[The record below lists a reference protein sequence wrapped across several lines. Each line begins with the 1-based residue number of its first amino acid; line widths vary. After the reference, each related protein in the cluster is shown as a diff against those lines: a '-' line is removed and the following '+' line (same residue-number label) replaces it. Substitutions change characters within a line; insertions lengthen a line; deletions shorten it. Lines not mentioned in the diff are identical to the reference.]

1 MRPKKENEKGSKQP
15 PRFMIT
21 TLFARLRGALPT
33 ASRPENLP
41 YLILGVLAAISLM
54 SRLLL
59 MIG

>member
-1 MRPKKENEKGSKQP
+1 
-15 PRFMIT
+15 MIT
-21 TLFARLRGALPT
+21 TLFARLRSALPS

-41 YLILGVLAAISLM
+41 YLILGVLAAVSLV